1 MHGMHG
7 RDCIGMIVD
16 IGYYLSAAIALTLVL
31 VGVRFFV
38 APYVAAEG
46 FGVAV
51 IPDARW
57 DAYLSVKA
65 IRDIGAGIFAA
76 ILILNR
82 SSQLLGLFLLAT
94 TTIPLTDALI
104 VLKHGG
110 TKTTAFGIHGVT
122 AGIILITSGLLLFG

>member
-1 MHGMHG
+1 
-7 RDCIGMIVD
+7 MIVD
-16 IGYYLSAAIALTLVL
+16 VGYYLSAAIALTIVL
-31 VGVRFFV
+31 IGARFFV
-38 APYVAAEG
+38 APYAAAEG

-51 IPDARW
+51 VPDARW

-82 SSQLLGLFLLAT
+82 SSQLLGFFLLAV
-94 TTIPLTDALI
+94 TIVTLSDALI

-110 TKTTAFGIHGVT
+110 TKTTAFGIHGAT
-122 AGIILITSGLLLFG
+122 AAIILITSGLLFLG

>member
-1 MHGMHG
+1 
-7 RDCIGMIVD
+7 MIVD
-16 IGYYLSAAIALTLVL
+16 LGYHLSAAIALTIVL
-31 VGVRFFV
+31 IGAHFFV
-38 APYVAAEG
+38 APYAAAEG

-51 IPDARW
+51 APDARW

-65 IRDIGAGIFAA
+65 IRDIGAGVFTA

-82 SSQLLGLFLLAT
+82 STQVLGFFLLAAT
-94 TTIPLTDALI
+94 LVPLTDALI

-110 TKTTAFGIHGVT
+110 TKATAFGIHGAT

>member
-1 MHGMHG
+1 M
-7 RDCIGMIVD
+7 GMIVD
-16 IGYYLSAAIALTLVL
+16 SGYYLSAAIALTLVL
-31 VGVRFFV
+31 IGARFFV
-38 APYVAAEG
+38 APYAAAEG

-51 IPDARW
+51 APDARW

-82 SSQLLGLFLLAT
+82 SSQLLGLFLLAAT
-94 TTIPLTDALI
+94 MIPLTDALI

-110 TKTTAFGIHGVT
+110 TKTTAFGIHGAT
-122 AGIILITSGLLLFG
+122 AGIILITSGLLLLG